1 MFCPRC
7 GVTVPEGSVFCPNCG
22 ADVKAPVTGTVVP
35 PAPGAPAAPQQE
47 TSPLAIASLICAC
60 LFFCGIT
67 TILAIIFGHIS
78 LSQIKRSGG
87 RLKGQGL
94 AIAGLVI
101 GYCSFLPILI
111 MVAIAIPNLLRA
123 KIAANESSAAAS
135 VRTVATAELAYASTY
150 AERGY
155 TCDLEELHKA
165 QNIDSTLAS
174 GRRVGYRFELRGCQA
189 ETSGGPNTKFQ
200 VVAYPI
206 TLNTTGVKAFCSDE
220 SAVIRYDKSGSAD
233 NCVENGVALGSE

>member
-35 PAPGAPAAPQQE
+35 PALGVPAVPQQE

-111 MVAIAIPNLLRA
+111 MAAIAIPNLLRA
-123 KIAANESSAAAS
+123 RIAANEASAASSIRAIATSEIRYAAS
-135 VRTVATAELAYASTY
+135 YADK
-150 AERGY
+150 GY
-155 TCDLEELHKA
+155 TCELAKLQNA
-165 QNIDSTLAS
+165 QIIDATLAGGQRS
-174 GRRVGYRFELRGCQA
+174 GYRFELRGCEA
-189 ETSGGPNTKFQ
+189 ETPGGPNTKFH
-200 VVAYPI
+200 VVAYPL
-206 TLNTTGVKAFCSDE
+206 TPNTTGIKAFCSDE
-220 SAVIRYDKSGSAD
+220 SAIVKYDKSGSAD
-233 NCVENGVALGSE
+233 NCVESGVVIGSE